1 MPLRHDKPT
10 DPDDP
15 LSIQNIK
22 DRYYGVNDPVAEKL
36 LKRAQ
41 AMPHLEPPEDK
52 MITTLYCGG
61 LEEGVGEQDIKNAFY
76 ARSITLVGK
85 QGRF

>member
-1 MPLRHDKPT
+1 M
-10 DPDDP
+10 
-15 LSIQNIK
+15 
-22 DRYYGVNDPVAEKL
+22 AEKL

-76 ARSITLVGK
+76 AYGEIRSMTLVGK